1 MVMLISAVQKFTM
14 LDYPD
19 KTSCIVFTPGC
30 NFRCGYCHNPEFVL
44 PTMIAEIRDSFIPED
59 VFFRFLERR
68 IGKLDGVVITG
79 GEPTLMPDLEK
90 FIHEIKNM
98 GFLVKLDSNGG
109 RPEVLEKLF
118 EKKMLDYVAMDVK
131 TSLDEYPHL
140 VGPRIESENI
150 KKSMEMIMKSGVDY
164 EFRTTLVKELH
175 SKEILEKM
183 SSMMQGATRFFL
195 QTFRPAK
202 TLDPKFESF
211 HEFSSSEMNDLT
223 KIFSK
228 NINEVYVR

>member
-1 MVMLISAVQKFTM
+1 MLISAVQKFTM

-44 PTMIAEIRDSFIPED
+44 PEMIAEIRDSFIPED

-79 GEPTLMPDLEK
+79 GEPTLMPGLEK

-140 VGPRIESENI
+140 VGPRIDPKNI
-150 KKSMEMIMKSGVDY
+150 EKSMAMIMKSGVDY
-164 EFRTTLVKELH
+164 EFRTTLVQELH

-211 HEFSSSEMNDLT
+211 HGFSISQMDEMK
-223 KIFSK
+223 KIFAK
-228 NINEVYVR
+228 NINEIYVR